1 MQEGWDSMTQQALTI
16 RQDQTLSTTDI
27 MADFGK
33 SLRLDTA
40 NGDASPET
48 IRSYYGNAAQFVVW
62 CGEHGIHPATV
73 TEDDIATY
81 GRELVAQ
88 YEDGSCVLAKNG
100 EGIHPFP
107 VRLPSASK
115 PPQHS
120 PK

>member
-1 MQEGWDSMTQQALTI
+1 MTQALTI
-16 RQDQTLSTTDI
+16 TTDKALTTTDI
-27 MADFGK
+27 MEDFGRF
-33 SLRLDTA
+33 LRLHTA
-40 NGDASPET
+40 DGDASPAT
-48 IRSYYGNAAQFVVW
+48 IRSCYSNARQFVAW
-62 CGEHGIHPATV
+62 CGEHGINPATI

-88 YEDGSCVLAKNG
+88 YEDGSCVLAKNE